1 LNECETWSLTLLEE
15 YELRVSENRTLTGI
29 VTPRREEVTG
39 GCRTLH
45 NAELHNLFSLPYVI
59 KNIESSRMK
68 WVGHVAC
75 MEEKRNSYHILVH
88 VPEGI

>member
-15 YELRVSENRTLTGI
+15 YEPRMSENRTLSRI
-29 VTPRREEVTG
+29 VTSRREEVTG

-45 NAELHNLFSLPYVI
+45 NEELHNLFSLPYVI
-59 KNIESSRMK
+59 KNIKSSRMK

-75 MEEKRNSYHILVH
+75 MEEKETRNSYNILV
-88 VPEGI
+88 